1 MTDPKPFDALVIG
14 RSGVDVYPLQTGVG
28 LEHVETF
35 GKFLGGSAAN
45 VAVAAARLGNRT
57 ALISG
62 VGQDPFGR
70 FVRAESD
77 ALAVT
82 ARRAIIAVPPLLV
95 HAIRFEPQLPPGRF
109 QLVQRMPMGI
119 LYKVSAVYDTP
130 FWRHD
135 GLTGQAVSDTG
146 PGRTTFDTSP
156 PNESLG
162 VLLAFVGANDARAW
176 QGRPSAQLF
185 DAVLHSFARYFG
197 DRALHPRSQAIMAWP
212 LDPWSLGGPTA
223 YTTPGVL
230 SEYGPVLARP
240 VGRLHWAGTETATY
254 WRGYMDGAVSSGER
268 AAREVLAAL

>member
-1 MTDPKPFDALVIG
+1 M
-14 RSGVDVYPLQTGVG
+14 
-28 LEHVETF
+28 
-35 GKFLGGSAAN
+35 
-45 VAVAAARLGNRT
+45 
-57 ALISG
+57 
-62 VGQDPFGR
+62 
-70 FVRAESD
+70 RAESD

-119 LYKVSAVYDTP
+119 LYKVSAVYETP

-230 SEYGPVLARP
+230 SEYGPFLARP

-268 AAREVLAAL
+268 AAQEALAAL